1 MKWINLE
8 LFTIIVNIY
17 VRGRNLLIMRSSNSF
32 LNLRFISLSKTYGIS
47 IFSFKEKRVN
57 IMLGRVKWNEKK

>member
-8 LFTIIVNIY
+8 QFTIIVNIY